1 MSAITNN
8 IAYHTNHGEAP
19 AVPTNNIVL
28 QSFSIALHGRWPEPT
43 PVQADSLVMRHFS
56 VELRKRFPDGEPYS
70 SPNVMRSM
78 SLGYY
83 GWKYLAESVPDLV
96 PTPPM
101 AVAIHHK

>member
-28 QSFSIALHGRWPEPT
+28 QSFSIALHKRWPD
-43 PVQADSLVMRHFS
+43 PVVQQTTEVIRNFS
-56 VELRKRFPDGEPYS
+56 IELRKRFPNGEPYS

-83 GWKYLAESVPDLV
+83 GWKYLTEAVPELIPV
-96 PTPPM
+96 PPM
-101 AVAIHHK
+101 AIAIHHK